1 VISPT
6 VVLDIHVA
14 SRIVRF
20 HAMRA
25 AASRSVPQP
34 EAVPLV
40 PAYGKDAVSW
50 AILLQFCKACGMTI
64 ARDELRVTLGRSWY
78 KPGRTCWLEALEM
91 LGAKM
96 SAAYWTGQRV
106 HEEMPGL
113 LVNLCAAEH
122 HTTVGEEAAQVLGW
136 IFVKDNNLHHEDWAA
151 CSLRS

>member
-1 VISPT
+1 MPCGLRRLEAFLSQKLCLWFRPT
-6 VVLDIHVA
+6 ARTL
-14 SRIVRF
+14 F
-20 HAMRA
+20 HGQSYFSFA
-25 AASRSVPQP
+25 
-34 EAVPLV
+34 
-40 PAYGKDAVSW
+40 
-50 AILLQFCKACGMTI
+50 
-64 ARDELRVTLGRSWY
+64 RSWY

>member
-1 VISPT
+1 MISW
-6 VVLDIHVA
+6 L
-14 SRIVRF
+14 
-20 HAMRA
+20 
-25 AASRSVPQP
+25 
-34 EAVPLV
+34 
-40 PAYGKDAVSW
+40 
-50 AILLQFCKACGMTI
+50 
-64 ARDELRVTLGRSWY
+64 RSWY

-91 LGAKM
+91 LGAKVRTVTPNLHVRANPTMQM